1 MLFRSGRGVTANSS
15 HRSLD
20 LESIKRS
27 DASFFAGMYEPETY
41 PDWLTPDDLAYLV
54 GQFENSGLRGP
65 LNRYRAQN
73 IDWYQLPLLSQ
84 PLEQPACFI
93 TGALDPVNAF
103 LFHGTPT
110 RARIEKHYHDLVLFE
125 LLEDVGHW
133 TQQEAPTAVN
143 ALLLKFLESVGAK

>member
-1 MLFRSGRGVTANSS
+1 
-15 HRSLD
+15 
-20 LESIKRS
+20 
-27 DASFFAGMYEPETY
+27 MYEPKTY

-73 IDWYQLPLLSQ
+73 IDWYQLPQLSQ

-103 LFHGTPT
+103 LFHGAPT
-110 RARIEKHYHDLVLFE
+110 RTQIEKHYHNLVLFE

-133 TQQEAPTAVN
+133 TQQEAPAAVN
-143 ALLLKFLESVGAK
+143 TLLLKFLESVGAR